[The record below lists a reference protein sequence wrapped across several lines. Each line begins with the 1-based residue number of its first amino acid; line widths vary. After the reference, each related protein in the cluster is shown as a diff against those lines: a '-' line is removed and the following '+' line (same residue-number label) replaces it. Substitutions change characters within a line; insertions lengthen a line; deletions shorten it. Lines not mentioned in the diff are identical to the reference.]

1 MRRAFARDLVPSRLI
16 ESIDTAKSATLF
28 LGLTPAVH
36 DPASVS
42 LLRDPLV
49 AVDAVR
55 ERMKV
60 EPAPSST
67 RTMLRAVATI
77 SPSRS
82 EPSNRSNFPSLLVT
96 GSSTLIFS

>member
-28 LGLTPAVH
+28 PGLTPAVH

-42 LLRDPLV
+42 LLSDPLV

-60 EPAPSST
+60 EPGPFEHPDHPD
-67 RTMLRAVATI
+67 RNRAIAA
-77 SPSRS
+77 
-82 EPSNRSNFPSLLVT
+82 
-96 GSSTLIFS
+96 IFRACW